1 MLKNTE
7 GETYL
12 YYDVIKSFHLVAV
25 ISWMVGLLYLPRLF
39 VYHNDTIYR
48 TKTDKIFLLME
59 YRLLKFIMMPALVLT
74 YTLGFTLVYFNNHL
88 ITEYYFIL
96 KIFFVL
102 LLTIFHLYLS
112 RLYKYFKKGYRI
124 KSTVFYKKINEI
136 PTILMII
143 IILLIIVKPDLSY
156 LTL

>member
-1 MLKNTE
+1 MRLI
-7 GETYL
+7 YL

-39 VYHNDTIYR
+39 VYHNDTNC
-48 TKTDKIFLLME
+48 KTEADQIFLLME
-59 YRLLKFIMMPALVLT
+59 YKLFKIIMIPALVLT
-74 YTLGFTLVYFNNHL
+74 YILGFILVYFNNDL
-88 ITEYYFIL
+88 ISENYFIF
-96 KIFFVL
+96 KMFFVL

-112 RLYKYFKKGYRI
+112 RLYKSFKKGYRS

-156 LTL
+156 LTI

>member
-1 MLKNTE
+1 M
-7 GETYL
+7 
-12 YYDVIKSFHLVAV
+12 YYDIIKSFHLVAV

-39 VYHNDTIYR
+39 VYHNNTRYNTELDQIL
-48 TKTDKIFLLME
+48 LLME
-59 YRLLKFIMMPALVLT
+59 NRLLKIIMMPAIVLT
-74 YTLGFTLVYFNNHL
+74 YVLGFTLVYYNNYL

-102 LLTIFHLYLS
+102 FLTIFHLYLS
-112 RLYKYFKKGYRI
+112 RLYKSFEKGYRI
-124 KSTVFYKKINEI
+124 KTTIFYKKINEI

-156 LTL
+156 LLP

>member
-1 MLKNTE
+1 M
-7 GETYL
+7 
-12 YYDVIKSFHLVAV
+12 YYDIIKSFHLVAV

-39 VYHNDTIYR
+39 VYHNNTRYNTELDQT
-48 TKTDKIFLLME
+48 FLLME
-59 YRLLKFIMMPALVLT
+59 SRLLKIIMMPAIVLT
-74 YTLGFTLVYFNNHL
+74 YVLGFTLVYYNNYL

-102 LLTIFHLYLS
+102 FLSIFHLYLS
-112 RLYKYFKKGYRI
+112 RLYKSFEKGYRI
-124 KSTVFYKKINEI
+124 KTTIFYKKINEI

-156 LTL
+156 LIP

>member
-1 MLKNTE
+1 M
-7 GETYL
+7 
-12 YYDVIKSFHLVAV
+12 YYDIIKSFHLVAV

-39 VYHNDTIYR
+39 VYHNDTKYN
-48 TKTDKIFLLME
+48 TDLDQIFLLME
-59 YRLLKFIMMPALVLT
+59 NRLLKIIMMPAILLT
-74 YTLGFTLVYFNNHL
+74 YVLGFTLVYYNNYL

-102 LLTIFHLYLS
+102 FLTIFHLYLS
-112 RLYKYFKKGYRI
+112 RLYKSFEKGYRI
-124 KSTVFYKKINEI
+124 KTTVFYKKINEI

-156 LTL
+156 LTI

>member
-1 MLKNTE
+1 VRLI
-7 GETYL
+7 YL

-39 VYHNDTIYR
+39 VYHNDTNC
-48 TKTDKIFLLME
+48 KTEADQIFLLME
-59 YRLLKFIMMPALVLT
+59 YKLFKIIMIPALVLT
-74 YTLGFTLVYFNNHL
+74 YILGFILVYFNNDL
-88 ITEYYFIL
+88 ISENYFIL
-96 KIFFVL
+96 KMFFVL

-112 RLYKYFKKGYRI
+112 RLYKYFEKGYRV

-143 IILLIIVKPDLSY
+143 IILLIVVKPDLSY
-156 LTL
+156 LSL

>member
-1 MLKNTE
+1 MRLI
-7 GETYL
+7 YL

-39 VYHNDTIYR
+39 VYHNGTHFKSEADQV
-48 TKTDKIFLLME
+48 FLLME
-59 YRLLKFIMMPALVLT
+59 YKLLKFIMIPALVLT
-74 YTLGFTLVYFNNHL
+74 YVLGFTLVYLNSYL
-88 ITEYYFIL
+88 IIENYFIF
-96 KIFFVL
+96 KMFFVL

-112 RLYKYFKKGYRI
+112 RLYISFKKGYRS
-124 KSTVFYKKINEI
+124 KTTVFYKKINEI

-156 LTL
+156 FTI